1 MNPQGKQLRQLAGAL
16 WVLFFLV
23 AVTSL
28 YWGVWRREELAV
40 RDDNPRVVEAALRIQ
55 RGTIFDVQNVILAE
69 TIGPS
74 DRTERSYPLA
84 DIGPAV
90 GYYSFRHG
98 AAGIESGMAA
108 VLEGSDESELDRLWR
123 QALHLPQVGRDV
135 RLTLDSEWQLLAE
148 ALLGDQR
155 GAVLLLSVPDGAVR
169 VMVSHPGFDPNEL
182 DAAFEDLAV
191 DAEAPLLNRSTQ
203 GLYQPGLVL
212 QPLLYAAAVEQRRII
227 NLANALPHMSDPV
240 ELSDQVLTCEGD
252 PAGDES
258 WTMSLQARCP
268 APLLTLASSWRPE
281 ELVAILDGFGLT
293 TPPDLPLATESAGP
307 LTITDMERSLLGQ
320 GELTVSPLQMALAF
334 GALAN
339 EGRLLRPQ
347 LVASIMDENGAW
359 QLATENFQPGL
370 TAVSALAA
378 QEVLTALPRQEGI
391 IEHHVLTLAGPA
403 ESENGWYLALAP
415 AGAPQLVAV
424 VVVEDVQNEA
434 LAQEIGRALLRE
446 ILFGGR
452 P

>member
-1 MNPQGKQLRQLAGAL
+1 MNPQSKQLRQLAGAL
-16 WVLFFLV
+16 WLLFFLV
-23 AVTSL
+23 AATSL
-28 YWGVWRREELAV
+28 YWGIWRREELAV

-55 RGTIFDVQNVILAE
+55 RGAIFDAHNVILAE
-69 TIGPS
+69 TVGPP
-74 DRTERSYPLA
+74 DRAERSYPLPA
-84 DIGPAV
+84 IGPAV

-98 AAGIESGMAA
+98 AAGIESGLAA
-108 VLEGSDESELDRLWR
+108 ILEGSDESDLARLWR
-123 QALHLPQVGRDV
+123 RALHLPQVGRDV
-135 RLTLDSEWQLLAE
+135 RLTLDSQWQLLAE
-148 ALLGDQR
+148 ELLGDQR
-155 GAVLLLSVPDGAVR
+155 GAILLLSLPEGAVR

-182 DAAFEDLAV
+182 DAAFEELVA
-191 DAEAPLLNRSTQ
+191 DAEAPLLNRTTQ

-212 QPLLYAAAVEQRRII
+212 QPLLYAAALEQGRI
-227 NLANALPHMSDPV
+227 NLASTLPHMSDPV
-240 ELSDQVLTCEGD
+240 ELSDQVLTCAGD
-252 PAGDES
+252 PAGDAS

-268 APLLTLASSWRPE
+268 APLLTLAESWRPE

-307 LTITDMERSLLGQ
+307 LTITEMARSVLGQ

-347 LVASIMDENGAW
+347 LVASTMDESGTW
-359 QLATENFQPGL
+359 QLATDNFQPGL
-370 TAVSALAA
+370 TAVSSLAA
-378 QEVLTALPRQEGI
+378 QELLAALPRQEGI
-391 IEHHVLTLAGPA
+391 IEHHVITLAGPA
-403 ESENGWYLALAP
+403 ENENGWYLAMAP

-424 VVVEDVQNEA
+424 VVVEEVQHEA
-434 LAQEIGRALLRE
+434 LAQEIGRALLQE